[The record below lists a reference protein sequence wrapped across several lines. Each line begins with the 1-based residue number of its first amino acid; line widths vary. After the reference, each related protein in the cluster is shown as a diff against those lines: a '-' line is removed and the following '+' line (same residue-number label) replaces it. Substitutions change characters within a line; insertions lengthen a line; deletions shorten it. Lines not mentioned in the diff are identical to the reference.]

1 MRLELQ
7 FHIQKMYINKSK
19 INIPKLLIDILK
31 TLKDSGYKPYLV
43 GGCVRDFLLNKA
55 VKDFDIEVFG
65 IENLENLKLIL
76 EKYTKVHDIGKSFGV
91 LKINI
96 DDFDIDFSI
105 PRVEK
110 KVGKT
115 HKSFE
120 IKLLSNLNIK
130 KAAKRRD
137 FTINALAFSLNSDIQ
152 EFLRLS

>member
-19 INIPKLLIDILK
+19 INIPKLLIDILT
-31 TLKDSGYKPYLV
+31 TLQDSGYKPYLV
-43 GGCVRDFLLNKA
+43 GGCVRDFLLQKP

-110 KVGKT
+110 KSRK
-115 HKSFE
+115 
-120 IKLLSNLNIK
+120 
-130 KAAKRRD
+130 
-137 FTINALAFSLNSDIQ
+137 NSQ
-152 EFLRLS
+152 KF